1 MSLPLGP
8 LVFLA
13 ALLGL
18 VRLARIRSTAVKL
31 TRPVVVILA
40 LCAVPAIIL
49 ADQRGTPISLSVT
62 LACAVVCAASDLATG
77 LVFDG
82 VTATTAIAI
91 LITSILSQD
100 SLVAAIG
107 ASSCAGAMLL
117 LYAVTRGRGIGLGD
131 VKLGAV
137 IGAGLGGVASVGAL
151 GAAFIAG
158 AVWAI
163 PLLASSRAQRGD
175 RVAFAPFLAVGAIAC
190 TALRSV
196 TGHG

>member
-1 MSLPLGP
+1 MSPPLAL

-18 VRLARIRSTAVKL
+18 GRLARTRSAAVKL

-40 LCAVPAIIL
+40 LCAALAIVR
-49 ADQRGTPISLSVT
+49 ADHRGTPIALTVT
-62 LACAVVCAASDLATG
+62 LACVVVCAASDLATG
-77 LVFDG
+77 LVFDS
-82 VTATTAIAI
+82 VAATTAIAI
-91 LITSILSQD
+91 LLASILSRD
-100 SLVAAIG
+100 MLVAAIG
-107 ASSCAGAMLL
+107 ACSCAGVMLL
-117 LYAVTRGRGIGLGD
+117 LYTVTRGRGIGLGD

-163 PLLASSRAQRGD
+163 PLLVFRRVQRGD
-175 RVAFAPFLAVGAIAC
+175 RVAFAPFLAVGAIAS
-190 TALRSV
+190 TALRWV